1 MAVKFNFL
9 GGWSYTNKEMYEL
22 FKFIDLDEI
31 KRINSYNILEFGSG
45 DSSIKI
51 ANIFDNIDNLEYYT
65 YESNKSFI
73 TNHKKIKT
81 ILYNENEIQNVKL
94 IDNIS
99 KNIKFD
105 LILVDGPNGDK
116 RKYWYNKFKDFVKI
130 GTIILI
136 DDFNHYK
143 SFGIELD
150 NNFKYELLS
159 FSDEPFVPDGE
170 HSWKIVRVLN
180 IL

>member
-1 MAVKFNFL
+1 MDA
-9 GGWSYTNKEMYEL
+9 
-22 FKFIDLDEI
+22 I

-51 ANIFDNIDNLEYYT
+51 AKLFDNIDNLIYYT
-65 YESNKSFI
+65 YESNMSFVS
-73 TNHKKIKT
+73 NHIKIKT
-81 ILYNENEIQNVKL
+81 IIYNENNIQNVKL
-94 IDNIS
+94 SDNIS
-99 KNIKFD
+99 TNIKFD

-116 RKYWYNKFKDFVKI
+116 RQYWYNKFKDFVKI

-136 DDFNHYK
+136 DDFNHFK
-143 SFGIELD
+143 SFGDELD
-150 NNFKYELLS
+150 NNFEYELLS
-159 FSDEPFVPDGE
+159 FSDEPFVPYGE